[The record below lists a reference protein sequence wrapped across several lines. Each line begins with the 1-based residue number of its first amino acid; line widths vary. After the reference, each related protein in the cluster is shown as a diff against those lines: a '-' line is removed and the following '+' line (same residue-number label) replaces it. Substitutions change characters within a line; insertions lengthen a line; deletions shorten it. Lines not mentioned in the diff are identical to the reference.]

1 MVVQLVCPN
10 GTELDYPQQLV
21 RYSELIHTM
30 VSEPGAEESDA
41 EGSDDEEEATINIPV
56 NVRHEVCNLM
66 LEILKMNFKKDYIN
80 IAPVPKKVTAPKFN
94 IVAEIGEETNAYLEE
109 AGKDAVFAIAKLA
122 DYLGIRLV
130 CHICFTFIANK
141 LNTLTIENKMKWLG
155 LSGEPPTF
163 EEIMAVNLNPNV
175 GPKLPPVD
183 VGGGAT
189 K

>member
-21 RYSELIHTM
+21 RYSELIQTLA
-30 VSEPGAEESDA
+30 SEAGEEESDA
-41 EGSDDEEEATINIPV
+41 EGSDDEEESTTNIPI

-66 LEILKMNFKKDYIN
+66 LEILKMNFREDYSN

-94 IVAEIGEETNAYLEE
+94 IVTELGEETNAYLEE

-130 CHICFTFIANK
+130 AHICFTFIANK

-163 EEIMAVNLNPNV
+163 EEIMAVNLNPNM
-175 GPKLPPVD
+175 GSKLPPVD
-183 VGGGAT
+183 VGGAT